1 MYVPRPKKELRR
13 NAIDGFIKTVEHLCL
28 KKNIDFYLEEIDKI
42 NNLLL

>member
-1 MYVPRPKKELRR
+1 MDFEQKML
-13 NAIDGFIKTVEHLCL
+13 NM

>member
-1 MYVPRPKKELRR
+1 MIIMDFEQKML
-13 NAIDGFIKTVEHLCL
+13 NM